1 MNKISEG
8 IDAITQSILEAI
20 ASGEEVKFRGFGRFY
35 LKRTASRRV
44 RDPKNGGIMIIP
56 ETIRIAFEPSSQMKE
71 AAMKASDKMAKKGP
85 SK

>member
-20 ASGEEVKFRGFGRFY
+20 ADGEDVRIRGFGKFY
-35 LKRTASRRV
+35 LKRTASRKV
-44 RDPKNGGIMIIP
+44 RDLNNGGTMIIP
-56 ETIRIAFEPSSQMKE
+56 ETIRIAFEPSIQMKE
-71 AAMKASDKMAKKGP
+71 AALKASDKMEKKGQ